1 MIKSVE
7 TSKSLLL
14 AIFCLLFICVLD
26 YLTPLDVAIGILYTS
41 TILVALRESRKTIL
55 LLTVIA
61 TLLII
66 INYIYFNSIAAASHW
81 VFPVNRLISIIGLW
95 VTTTIALNYKGVQEK
110 LLKERIEY
118 TETLEEV
125 LYITSHR
132 VKNPVANIVKIV
144 EVMGD
149 DHISVKSLKEMIPF
163 LGKSAEELNTVVK
176 DMTGD

>member
-7 TSKSLLL
+7 TSKSLLF
-14 AIFCLLFICVLD
+14 AIFCLLFVCILD

-41 TILVALRESRKTIL
+41 TILVALGESRKIIL
-55 LLTVIA
+55 LMTIIA

-66 INYIYFNSIAAASHW
+66 SNFIYFNAIAVASHW
-81 VFPVNRLISIIGLW
+81 VFPVNRLISITGLW
-95 VTTTIALNYKGVQEK
+95 VTTTIALNYKGIQEK

-118 TETLEEV
+118 TEALEEV

-144 EVMGD
+144 AVMGD

-176 DMTGD
+176 EMTGD